1 MKVAFIEDSCDSKD
15 EAEIGLAKWTRNNEP
30 VSCLFA
36 KKVERST
43 GLTSPRLIGS
53 LICCCRKRK
62 SSGLLIIRSHR
73 PRS

>member
-1 MKVAFIEDSCDSKD
+1 
-15 EAEIGLAKWTRNNEP
+15 
-30 VSCLFA
+30 
-36 KKVERST
+36 
-43 GLTSPRLIGS
+43 LTSPRLIGS